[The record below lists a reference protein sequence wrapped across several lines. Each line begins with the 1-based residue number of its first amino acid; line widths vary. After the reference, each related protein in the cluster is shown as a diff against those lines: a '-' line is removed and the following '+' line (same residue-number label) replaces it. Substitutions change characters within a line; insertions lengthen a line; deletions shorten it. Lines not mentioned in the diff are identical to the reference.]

1 MKKSRTVGQ
10 GLPSLAVPAAGTFN
24 LPAAIA
30 ALAAVKNAGALQY
43 ANWPNTLPFSPLTHF
58 ASVRLW
64 PAAAF
69 NVRSPPLYPNQMP
82 TMAPRGRVGNTGGTS
97 GLSPLSTTSGL

>member
-10 GLPSLAVPAAGTFN
+10 GLPSMAVPAAGTFS
-24 LPAAIA
+24 LPAVMA

-43 ANWPNTLPFSPLTHF
+43 ANCPNTLPLDPLMHLASP
-58 ASVRLW
+58 RLC
-64 PAAAF
+64 PGDALR
-69 NVRSPPLYPNQMP
+69 VRSSPLYPNQMP
-82 TMAPRGRVGNTGGTS
+82 TIAPAGSVGRTGGTS

>member
-10 GLPSLAVPAAGTFN
+10 GLPSIAVPAAGTFN

-30 ALAAVKNAGALQY
+30 ALAAAKNADALQY
-43 ANWPNTLPFSPLTHF
+43 ANWPNTLPLEPLTHF
-58 ASVRLW
+58 ASARLW
-64 PAAAF
+64 PGDAF
-69 NVRSPPLYPNQMP
+69 KVRSSALYPNQMP
-82 TMAPRGRVGNTGGTS
+82 TIAPAGSVGTTGGTR